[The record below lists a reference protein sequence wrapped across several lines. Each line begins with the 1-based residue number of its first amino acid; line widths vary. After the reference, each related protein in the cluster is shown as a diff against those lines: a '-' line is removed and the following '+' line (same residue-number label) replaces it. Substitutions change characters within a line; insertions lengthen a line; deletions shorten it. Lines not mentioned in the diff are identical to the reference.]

1 MSWAE
6 ALQRSAPGGEGI
18 FVINV
23 RHTMMTRA
31 LVDILR
37 HLLNERNES
46 GVVFSVDRPSAYL
59 SQLLEHQGI
68 VLDRLLFLDAVTK
81 ISGESVPPTDKLE
94 LLTSPFCV
102 NLLSEFVS
110 CHSSKVVASGHGF
123 VVVDNLSALKPYLS
137 SPCVERLVQTLKEL
151 GGGLPGF
158 RCIFVMD
165 RDAHPELYDL
175 VMKNG
180 AKEVAVC

>member
-6 ALQRSAPGGEGI
+6 ALQRSAPGNEGL

-37 HLLNERNES
+37 HLLNEREET
-46 GVVFSVDRPSAYL
+46 GVVFSVDRPSTYL

-68 VLDRLLFLDAVTK
+68 VQDRLMFLDAVTR
-81 ISGESVPPTDKLE
+81 ISGEDVPPTDKLE
-94 LLTSPFCV
+94 LITSPFCV
-102 NLLSEFVS
+102 NLLTEFVS
-110 CHSSKVVASGHGF
+110 CHSSKVAASRRGF
-123 VVVDNLSALKPYLS
+123 VVVDNLGALKPYLTN
-137 SPCVERLVQTLKEL
+137 PCVERLVQTLKNL
-151 GGGLPGF
+151 GGGVPGF

-165 RDAHPELYDL
+165 KEAHPELHDV
-175 VMKNG
+175 VMRNG
-180 AKEVAVC
+180 AKEVSVC